1 VADPA
6 MLAAPHPGHDVV
18 RIAAAADRADGPL
31 PTLTQALLAACTECA
46 RLHADLLAL
55 AAALPSAATPRRT
68 RDFTLTAADAE
79 RLRPRG
85 LRRWLGLVGTSR
97 DTITRPLAIGFT
109 TLGLVGLLLTTVP
122 TALPMGGAGA
132 APAGAEPQEAAAS
145 GAAAAPSAAPSSIA
159 LSMSAEPSPVDDG
172 EVFNGSD
179 SSDPAPAAA
188 TPPPGDIAA
197 TPEIEA
203 AAPEDPAG
211 LSTLA
216 IIAGSLLIVGLG
228 AFALRWTAR
237 RLGDG

>member
-132 APAGAEPQEAAAS
+132 AA
-145 GAAAAPSAAPSSIA
+145 SAAPPVTEERSGPTDGGFEQTIDGPDTPGIA
-159 LSMSAEPSPVDDG
+159 I
-172 EVFNGSD
+172 
-179 SSDPAPAAA
+179 PAPAPSVPAEGPDAVLLLSGGFLAA
-188 TPPPGDIAA
+188 GVAL
-197 TPEIEA
+197 
-203 AAPEDPAG
+203 G
-211 LSTLA
+211 LVRRS
-216 IIAGSLLIVGLG
+216 
-228 AFALRWTAR
+228 RAR
-237 RLGDG
+237 GMR

>member
-1 VADPA
+1 MPTAVSDHPTHDTALIAGLSSRDPGLTPA
-6 MLAAPHPGHDVV
+6 EAERAA
-18 RIAAAADRADGPL
+18 
-31 PTLTQALLAACTECA
+31 ALLAACTECA

-55 AAALPSAATPRRT
+55 AAALPSAARPRRT
-68 RDFTLTAADAE
+68 RDFTLSAADAE

-97 DTITRPLAIGFT
+97 DTITRPLAFGFT

-132 APAGAEPQEAAAS
+132 AMEAQDAGASA
-145 GAAAAPSAAPSSIA
+145 AAAAPSAAPTAAA

-172 EVFNGSD
+172 EVFNGTD

-188 TPPPGDIAA
+188 TPRVGDIAA
-197 TPEIEA
+197 
-203 AAPEDPAG
+203 AAPESEAAIQDDPSG

-216 IIAGSLLIVGLG
+216 VIAGSLLIVGLG

>member
-1 VADPA
+1 
-6 MLAAPHPGHDVV
+6 MLRAPHPRHDRL
-18 RIAAAADRADGPL
+18 RIAEAADRTGGPL
-31 PTLTQALLAACTECA
+31 PGLTQALLAACAECA

-55 AAALPSAATPRRT
+55 ASALPSAGAPRRT
-68 RDFTLTAADAE
+68 RDFTLSAADAE

-109 TLGLVGLLLTTVP
+109 TLGLAGLLLATIP
-122 TALPMGGAGA
+122 GSFSLGAGA
-132 APAGAEPQEAAAS
+132 ATGGAPERAGAAESA
-145 GAAAAPSAAPSSIA
+145 AAAAPSAAPSAAA
-159 LSMSAEPSPVDDG
+159 LSMSAEPSPVDNG

-179 SSDPAPAAA
+179 SSDAAPQG
-188 TPPPGDIAA
+188 TQPVSDIAA
-197 TPEIEA
+197 EEPLEA
-203 AAPEDPAG
+203 TIQEDPTG

-216 IIAGSLLIVGLG
+216 VIAGTLLILGLG

>member
-1 VADPA
+1 MPTAVSDHPTHDTALIAGLSSRDPGLTPA
-6 MLAAPHPGHDVV
+6 EAERAA
-18 RIAAAADRADGPL
+18 
-31 PTLTQALLAACTECA
+31 ALLAACTECA

-55 AAALPSAATPRRT
+55 AAALPSAARPRRT
-68 RDFTLTAADAE
+68 RDFTLSAADAE

-97 DTITRPLAIGFT
+97 DTITRPLAFGFT

-132 APAGAEPQEAAAS
+132 AMEAQDAAAS
-145 GAAAAPSAAPSSIA
+145 AAAAPSAAPTAAA

-172 EVFNGSD
+172 EVFNGTD

-188 TPPPGDIAA
+188 TPRVGDIAA
-197 TPEIEA
+197 
-203 AAPEDPAG
+203 AAPESEAAIQDDPSG

-216 IIAGSLLIVGLG
+216 VIAGSLLIVGLG